1 MEIDRIFVQDI
12 LALLRNA
19 RSKTYRS
26 INIIMIEAYWQ
37 IGKRIIE
44 EEQKGFSRAAY
55 GSGLLKELS
64 KALTGEFGKGFSIAN
79 LKNFRQFYLIFPEIG
94 KSYAVRSELT
104 WTHYRSLMRVSNT
117 AARNYYLKEAS
128 EQNWS
133 TRELDRNIKSFYYE
147 RVLKHPNQTS
157 TPPSN
162 QSSDFSKEFIKSPYV
177 FEFLDIPEANPVR
190 ESSLEQSL
198 IENLQQF
205 MLELGKGFAFVGRQF
220 RISTETKDFY
230 IDLVFYNYILKCF
243 VIFNLK
249 TGELTHQDIGQID
262 MYVRMFD
269 DLKRLEN
276 DKPTI
281 GIILCTKKDETIVKY
296 SVLKGNEQLFASE
309 YKLYLPTKEELIN
322 EVEREKL
329 LLEQRNQDV

>member
-1 MEIDRIFVQDI
+1 MKINKIFVQDV
-12 LALLRNA
+12 LTLLRTA
-19 RSKTYRS
+19 RSKTYHS
-26 INIIMIEAYWQ
+26 INFIMIDAYWQ

-44 EEQKGFSRAAY
+44 EEQKGFSRATY

-64 KALTGEFGKGFSIAN
+64 KALTGEFGKGFSVAS
-79 LKNFRQFYLIFPEIG
+79 LKNFRKFYLTFPEIG
-94 KSYAVRSELT
+94 KSYAVRSQLT

-128 EQNWS
+128 EQSWS

-147 RVLKHPNQTS
+147 RVLKHPDQVS
-157 TPPSN
+157 TQKPSDN
-162 QSSDFSKEFIKSPYV
+162 SDFSKEFIKSPYV
-177 FEFLDIPEANPVR
+177 FEFLDIPEPHQIK
-190 ESSLEQSL
+190 ESNLERSL

-243 VIFNLK
+243 VIFDLK
-249 TGELTHQDIGQID
+249 TGELTHQDIGQMD

-309 YKLYLPTKEELIN
+309 YKLYLPTEEELIN

-329 LLEQRNQDV
+329 LLQQKNQNV